1 MNFTGDTEGG
11 IPQPAD
17 RLDGYDGPPD
27 VLTQTNSFFMNF
39 TGDTEG
45 SISQPADRLD
55 GCVGLPDVLILSNSF
70 I

>member
-17 RLDGYDGPPD
+17 GLHGCVGPPD
-27 VLTQTNSFFMNF
+27 VLTQTKSFFINF

-45 SISQPADRLD
+45 GIPQPADGLD
-55 GCVGLPDVLILSNSF
+55 GYILDHLMS
-70 I
+70 